1 MITSPIDP
9 AYVRGVAELEP
20 TDRGTRLHRLPTWV
34 RNQFPDGQLMAMESQ
49 PSGVRLVFRTVATTV
64 ELVSHPTRVAYRGLD
79 RDRGCLDVYVDGVF
93 ANRDLLDGG
102 DTVVVDLQTGATAY
116 EPGVPHT
123 TVVRLP
129 DGVHQVEIWLPHN
142 ETLDLVELR
151 SDAPLEPDLKAAP
164 RWVHHGSSISQGSN
178 ATAPSETWPAVAARL
193 GGVELR
199 NLGFG
204 GSALVDPFMARVL
217 RDTEADV
224 ISVALGINVVNL
236 DGMRLRTFV
245 PAVHG
250 FLDTIRDGHPDTP
263 LLLVSPIFCGIHEST
278 PGPGA
283 FDPASLGTD
292 QVRFIATGDPAEVAQ
307 GKLTLEVIRR
317 ELRSLVERRADD
329 PNLSY
334 LEGTDLYGPDDAEA
348 LPLADGLHPGPDAHR
363 LIGERFAK
371 IVFGGGP
378 STGAGNVA
386 EGSARRSSS
395 RLRAPAP

>member
-1 MITSPIDP
+1 MITLPIDP

-20 TDRGTRLHRLPTWV
+20 TERGIRLHRLPAWV

-49 PSGVRLVFRTVATTV
+49 PSGVRLVFRTAASRV

-79 RDRGCLDVYVDGVF
+79 RPRGCVDVYVDAVL
-93 ANRDLLDGG
+93 ASRDVLDGG
-102 DTVVVDLQTGATAY
+102 DSVVVDLQTGATAY
-116 EPGVPHT
+116 EPGPAHT
-123 TVVRLP
+123 TVRDLP
-129 DGVHQVEIWLPHN
+129 AGVKHVEIWLPHN

-151 SDAPLEPDLKAAP
+151 SDAPLEAETDAAP

-204 GSALVDPFMARVL
+204 GSAQVDPFMARVI

-236 DGMRLRTFV
+236 DGMRLRAFV

-250 FLDTIRDGHPDTP
+250 FLDTIRDGHPQTP

-317 ELRSLVERRADD
+317 ELRSLVGRRADD

-334 LEGTDLYGPDDAEA
+334 LEGTDLYGAADAQE
-348 LPLADGLHPGPDAHR
+348 LPLADGLHPGPQAHR
-363 LIGERFAK
+363 LMGERFAEA
-371 IVFGGGP
+371 VFG
-378 STGAGNVA
+378 
-386 EGSARRSSS
+386 EGRPFDRGVD
-395 RLRAPAP
+395 RG